1 MKPLRF
7 GIVGCGIISG
17 THGNVLKKLHE
28 EGLATLVAAADID
41 RGKAESFT
49 EKFGGTPVGS
59 LEELLSNP
67 EVDAVTLCTPSGLHG
82 RMAVQAAK
90 AGKHVLSEKP
100 LDVWIDQVDEAI
112 EATRAAGV
120 VYGGI
125 FQERFT
131 KDAQKLKRAVSSG
144 AFGDIVLAC
153 AETKWYRSPE
163 YYAQSSWRGSWEL
176 DAGVFSNQ
184 GIHSLD
190 KVQWLAGEVVEV
202 LSASGALGTI
212 TMTTLAYDGFP
223 ERVDV
228 SGTRGSAMLVGDHLA
243 HFTTQDPFEEHGAAL
258 GVATAEYP
266 DKSKDPAA
274 LGVEGHEANV
284 RDYVLAVQ
292 QGNDPMVSAV
302 EARRAVN
309 LLNMIYK
316 KAKVGPYA

>member
-1 MKPLRF
+1 LKPLRF